1 MRKIVIVLALT
12 VMLFTG
18 FVQGASAC
26 SNIFI
31 NHPNAHIEAR
41 TMDFGMNIAMDD
53 TFGFIGQKNT
63 TDIVID
69 AERIPR
75 KSLTSWTVKYGY
87 WGRYAFH
94 TPKVDDAM
102 NTEGFSLSGLY
113 LDAYTQYPVYNPE
126 DKRPVL
132 GVFDL
137 PNFLVSQAKNVDEA
151 LALIESRQIVQS
163 AVEIRPGI
171 FLRNTPLHLVLRD
184 KSGKSAVV
192 EFVAGK
198 TLIYTNAGNVLTNSP
213 TYPMQLEMINR
224 YKNLNIDKDN
234 SLTGMPG
241 GFDSPERF
249 VRGHLLTK
257 FLPVPSST
265 QEALYQ
271 ADFIISS
278 LAVPYFGKPGS
289 GYRSNTVWK
298 VLKDLDHAVVYTKN
312 TVYFQGGSKIVPT
325 HIANDGYT
333 IIDLKTIDFTK
344 VPVEFIGDTIQPT
357 PKDRVAKIIRAN
369 EIPEFGE

>member
-1 MRKIVIVLALT
+1 MRKVFIALVLIC
-12 VMLFTG
+12 MLFTG
-18 FVQGASAC
+18 FVQRSTAC

-63 TDIVID
+63 TDIVLD
-69 AERIPR
+69 AEKIPS
-75 KSLTSWTVKYGY
+75 KNLTSWTVKYGY

-113 LDAYTQYPVYNPE
+113 LDVYTQYPVYDPE
-126 DKRPVL
+126 DRRPVL

-137 PNFLVSQAKNVDEA
+137 PNFLISQAKNVDEA
-151 LALIESRQIVQS
+151 VALINSHQIVQS

-192 EFVAGK
+192 EFVRGK
-198 TLIYTNAGNVLTNSP
+198 TLVYTDAGNVLTNSP
-213 TYPMQLEMINR
+213 TYPQQMEMIKK
-224 YKNLNIDKDN
+224 YKNLNVEKDN

-249 VRGHLLTK
+249 ARGHLLTR

-271 ADFIISS
+271 ADFILSS

-344 VPVEFIGDTIQPT
+344 VPVEFVGDTIRPT
-357 PKDRVAKIIRAN
+357 PTSGVVKIIRAN